1 MLQRHSNELET
12 ILTNC
17 RKYVTVLSITYFLSD
32 LVMVYPKFYEKL
44 FFPNQVG
51 IILEGLV

>member
-1 MLQRHSNELET
+1 VLQRHSNELET